1 MPTPF
6 LISSHKW
13 FATGTAMQTLGLA
26 LILGGIFTLGALI
39 APVMFGT
46 FPREDA
52 GAVLTVVFRRFDMVV
67 LICLG
72 LIVVGELLRLWAHDV
87 AFTMGVLAWIRYGLM
102 GLLAVGIIISTQIID
117 PKIEAMHQAGIRPDA
132 TEQGLEFNR
141 IHKQSEKLYKAEMVG
156 ALLIL
161 LLTPF
166 IRIP

>member
-1 MPTPF
+1 MATPF
-6 LISSHKW
+6 LMSTQKW

-46 FPREDA
+46 FPREEA
-52 GAVLTVVFRRFDMVV
+52 GAALTVVFRRFDRVV

-72 LIVVGELLRLWAHDV
+72 LIVVGEVLRLWAHG
-87 AFTMGVLAWIRYGLM
+87 FSFPTGLLASLRYVLM
-102 GLLAVGIIISTQIID
+102 GLVAVSIIISTQVID
-117 PKIEAMHQAGIRPDA
+117 PKIEAMHQAGVRPDA

-141 IHKQSEKLYKAEMVG
+141 IHKQSEKLYKGEMVG
-156 ALLIL
+156 VLLIL